1 MTKNET
7 EPKIPI
13 WAVKLITRLDELV
26 DSLDMSIKQNDSYG
40 KEEIMMYKYIA
51 NMILQRAEKIK
62 SLAGKLK
69 ENEAK

>member
-1 MTKNET
+1 
-7 EPKIPI
+7 
-13 WAVKLITRLDELV
+13 
-26 DSLDMSIKQNDSYG
+26 MSIKQNDSYD